1 MTQAVPLRGP
11 PSPAALHRRSGL
23 DLLAQAAAV
32 LAPALLFA
40 IFAAN
45 AWHAAWDDAGAEL
58 RRSADTVA
66 EYARRVLDSHALRL
80 DRANDLLAGLDDDR
94 IRAEEPRLHAAF
106 ARIAGQ
112 GADAD
117 SGISI
122 FVFDAA
128 ARPLVSASVLP
139 VPRDLDLS
147 DREFNQALRD
157 PSVEEPHLSG
167 VQVGRID
174 RRAFFALTRR
184 RAPSGTL
191 PPGTYEGV
199 LNYSIYV
206 DHAAEDLRRMAVRP
220 TDIISLV
227 HRDGRVLARSVPA
240 PGDPTRLRVSAEGP
254 MLAAMARG
262 DVAFTARRPSGL
274 DGVERLAVYRAVT
287 GYPAYVALARPRS
300 AIVWRWAQG
309 ATTQGLAALAAAVAL
324 LTVAAAIRR
333 RRLAEDA
340 EALALADANLALERR
355 VAERTMALAE
365 SRQRAEE
372 AATERAA
379 ILSQLAEGVIVAD
392 RDGRITFVNDAAA
405 RIHGAEHLGVPPEG
419 YAEAYELLTEDGQP
433 HPPDRLPL
441 FRAVREGAVV
451 TDARWRIRRPDGVVV
466 LAAGSAR
473 PLRDA
478 GGRAIGAVLTL
489 RDETARDEAE
499 RALAAS
505 EAEFR
510 AIFDTAAAGVTEVD
524 VATNRY
530 RRVNRR
536 FCELV
541 GRSEAAILGAGL
553 GPDDVTHPDDRGIN
567 VSARAAAAADGR
579 QEGDKRY
586 LRPDGS
592 VIWVRINA
600 AVAARDTAGAPAR
613 TVAMVQD
620 ITERRQAER
629 RQALLV
635 AELNH
640 RVKNA
645 LATVQAIASQTLRGA
660 GGDPGRFAAD
670 FTARLRVL
678 AHAHDLLTDNAW
690 QAADLDAL
698 ARAALA
704 PWIAPDSPDRVRM
717 RGLAG
722 IPLGPRQAQA
732 MVLALHELATNA
744 AKHGALSRPGGRVG
758 LEAAPG
764 AGALRLLWREED
776 GPPVAGPPARRGF
789 GTRLLERGLAADL
802 GPGSSVRLA
811 FPADGVRAEILFRPD
826 GEAPA

>member
-1 MTQAVPLRGP
+1 MAPALDGRPPP
-11 PSPAALHRRSGL
+11 PSRRRAGL
-23 DLLAQAAAV
+23 DRLAQVAAV

-58 RRSADTVA
+58 RRSADTAA

-94 IRAEEPRLHAAF
+94 IRVEEARLHAAF
-106 ARIAGQ
+106 ARIAKQ

-117 SGISI
+117 PGISI

-128 ARPLVSASVLP
+128 ARPLVSASVMP
-139 VPRDLDLS
+139 VPRNLDLS

-157 PSVEEPHLSG
+157 PAVEEPHLSG
-167 VQVGRID
+167 VQVGRLD
-174 RRAFFALTRR
+174 KRAFFALTRR
-184 RAPSGTL
+184 RAPSGTQ
-191 PPGTYEGV
+191 PPGRYEGV
-199 LNYSIYV
+199 LNYSIYS
-206 DHAAEDLRRMAVRP
+206 DHAAEDLRRMAAQP
-220 TDIISLV
+220 ADIVSLV

-240 PGDPTRLRVSAEGP
+240 PGDPTQLRVSTSGP

-262 DVAFTARRPSGL
+262 ELAFTSRRPSAL

-300 AIVWRWAQG
+300 AIVARWAQG
-309 ATTQGLAALAAAVAL
+309 AAIQGLAALGAAAAL

-340 EALALADANLALERR
+340 EAEALADANLVLERR
-355 VAERTMALAE
+355 VAERTAALAE
-365 SRQRAEE
+365 ATQRAED
-372 AATERAA
+372 AAAERAT

-392 RDGRITFVNDAAA
+392 RHGQITFVNDAAA
-405 RIHGAEHLGVPPEG
+405 RIHGAAHLGVPPEG
-419 YAEAYELLTEDGQP
+419 YARAYELLTEDGHP
-433 HPPDRLPL
+433 HPPDDLPL
-441 FRAVREGAVV
+441 FRAVREGTVV

-466 LAAGSAR
+466 LASGSAR
-473 PLRDA
+473 PLLDA
-478 GGRAIGAVLTL
+478 TGQPHGAVLTL
-489 RDETARDEAE
+489 RDETARDRAE

-536 FCELV
+536 FGELV
-541 GRSEAAILGAGL
+541 GRNEAEIIGAGL
-553 GPDDVTHPDDRGIN
+553 GPDDVTHPADRAIN
-567 VSARAAAAADGR
+567 ISAGAAAAPDGR

-586 LRPDGS
+586 IRPDGG
-592 VIWVRINA
+592 VIWVRISA
-600 AVAARDTAGAPAR
+600 AVAARDAAGNPKR
-613 TVAMVQD
+613 TVSMVQD

-660 GGDPGRFAAD
+660 GGDPGRFATD
-670 FTARLRVL
+670 FTGRLRVL
-678 AHAHDLLTDNAW
+678 ARAHDLLTDNAW
-690 QAADLDAL
+690 QAADLDVL

-704 PWIAPDSPDRVRM
+704 PWIAAESPDRVAI

-722 IPLGPRQAQA
+722 TPLGPRQAQA

-744 AKHGALSRPGGRVG
+744 AKHGALSRQGGRVA
-758 LEAAPG
+758 LEASA
-764 AGALRLLWREED
+764 AEERVRLSWREAG
-776 GPPVAGPPARRGF
+776 GPPVPGPPARRGF
-789 GTRLLERGLAADL
+789 GTRLLERGLGADL
-802 GPGSSVRLA
+802 GPGASVRLA
-811 FPADGVRAEILFRPD
+811 FPADGVQAEILFRPD
-826 GEAPA
+826 GDAMA

>member
-1 MTQAVPLRGP
+1 MTTVPALRGRP
-11 PSPAALHRRSGL
+11 TAAQRRRSGL

-32 LAPALLFA
+32 LAPAILFA

-45 AWHAAWDDAGAEL
+45 AWHTAWDDAGAEL

-80 DRANDLLAGLDDDR
+80 DRANDLLAGLDDDQ
-94 IRAEEPRLHAAF
+94 IRASEARLHAAF
-106 ARIAGQ
+106 ARIANQ
-112 GADAD
+112 GADAGA
-117 SGISI
+117 GISI

-128 ARPLVSASVLP
+128 ARPLVSASVYP

-147 DREFNQALRD
+147 GREFNQALRD
-157 PSVEEPHLSG
+157 LAVAEPHLSG

-174 RRAFFALTRR
+174 PRPFFALTRR
-184 RAPSGTL
+184 RAPSGVR
-191 PPGTYEGV
+191 PPGSYEGV

-206 DHAAEDLRRMAVRP
+206 DSASEDLRRMAVQP
-220 TDIISLV
+220 TDVISLV

-240 PGDPTRLRVSAEGP
+240 PGDPTQLRVSPDGP

-262 DVAFTARRPSGL
+262 ELAFTSRRRSGL
-274 DGVERLAVYRAVT
+274 DGIERLAVYRAVT
-287 GYPAYVALARPRS
+287 GYPAYVAIARPRS

-309 ATTQGLAALAAAVAL
+309 AAVQGLAALGAAISLLAVG
-324 LTVAAAIRR
+324 AAIRR

-340 EALALADANLALERR
+340 EAAALADANMALERR
-355 VAERTMALAE
+355 VADRTAALAE
-365 SRQRAEE
+365 ARQRAED
-372 AATERAA
+372 AAAERAA

-392 RDGRITFVNDAAA
+392 SHGRITFVNEAAA
-405 RIHGAEHLGVPPEG
+405 RIHGATHLGVTPES
-419 YAEAYELLTEDGQP
+419 YATAYQLLTEDGEP
-433 HPPDRLPL
+433 HPPEQLPL
-441 FRAVREGAVV
+441 YRAAREGAVV
-451 TDARWRIRRPDGVVV
+451 TDARWRIRRPDGAVV

-478 GGRAIGAVLTL
+478 TGQPNGAVLTL
-489 RDETARDEAE
+489 RDETARDQAE

-553 GPDDVTHPDDRGIN
+553 GPDDMAHPDDRGIN
-567 VSARAAAAADGR
+567 ISARAAAAADGR

-600 AVAARDTAGAPAR
+600 AVAARNAAGAPTR
-613 TVAMVQD
+613 TVSMVQD

-629 RQALLV
+629 RQGLLV

-645 LATVQAIASQTLRGA
+645 LATVQAIAGQTLRGA
-660 GGDPGRFAAD
+660 KGDPGRFAED
-670 FTARLRVL
+670 FSARLRVL

-690 QAADLDAL
+690 QAAELEAL

-704 PWIAPDSPDRVRM
+704 PWITPESPDRVTM

-722 IPLGPRQAQA
+722 LRLGPRQAQA

-744 AKHGALSRPGGRVG
+744 AKHGALSRPGGRVA
-758 LEAAPG
+758 LEAAME
-764 AGALRLLWREED
+764 AGLVHLAWREGG
-776 GPPVAGPPARRGF
+776 GPPVPGLPARRGF
-789 GTRLLERGLAADL
+789 GTRLLERGLGSDL
-802 GPGSSVRLA
+802 GPGASVRLDFA
-811 FPADGVRAEILFRPD
+811 PDGVRAAIRFEPD
-826 GEAPA
+826 GEAAE